1 VTANPDHKAQGCTAL
16 TVDPQEARYF
26 QALAQDVFEIPH
38 CTSCGRWHFYPR
50 TCCPYCHAET
60 LQWRK
65 PSGRA
70 TVYSTT
76 TVRRPDGGDYCV
88 CLVDLDEGPRMM
100 TTIINIAPTD
110 VRIGMSVQAC
120 VQKHGHDGA
129 QTPLLVFAPIRD
141 EGRA

>member
-1 VTANPDHKAQGCTAL
+1 VTANPDHHHPACAAL
-16 TVDPQEARYF
+16 TADPQEAHYF
-26 QALAQDVFEIPH
+26 QALAQGVFEIPR

-88 CLVDLDEGPRMM
+88 CLVDLEEGPRMM
-100 TTIINIAPTD
+100 TTIVDIPPAD
-110 VRIGMSVQAC
+110 VLIGMPVQAH
-120 VQKHGHDGA
+120 VQRDA
-129 QTPLLVFAPIRD
+129 QPPLLVFAPIRD
-141 EGRA
+141 GGLA